1 MSISGCMGF
10 GAGKIIQSGREA
22 VGTVTAVKTCYWLK
36 VNTKAV
42 RLGPMDGAK
51 FPHIVHFTYEV
62 DGMQYKGSR
71 FYNWNK
77 EPPLK
82 GGVINVY
89 FDLAAPQKYAVRI

>member
-1 MSISGCMGF
+1 MNLLNCLGIGTGNLL
-10 GAGKIIQSGREA
+10 QSGKKT

-51 FPHIVHFTYEV
+51 FPHIVHFAYEA
-62 DGMQYKGSR
+62 DGVQYKGSR

-82 GGVINVY
+82 GGAINVY
-89 FDLAAPQKYAVRI
+89 FDPAAPQKYAVRI